1 MQDWKLAVVVGC
13 VALGGV
19 VVGAECFGARPA
31 QAQTAPP
38 TYARCI
44 VARQESLDTH
54 DDGQIEGP
62 GLNRTILIPS
72 GWEVVGGGGIEGT
85 HFLGSVLLCRR

>member
-1 MQDWKLAVVVGC
+1 MQDWKLAVVVGG

-19 VVGAECFGARPA
+19 VVGAQCFGARPV
-31 QAQTAPP
+31 QAQTAPAA
-38 TYARCI
+38 YARCI

-54 DDGQIEGP
+54 DDGQIEAP

-72 GWEVVGGGGIEGT
+72 GWDVVAGGGIENA
-85 HFLGSVLLCRR
+85 HWLGAVLLCHR